1 MSKSILNS
9 QVMRGPLANQGAV
22 KKKSTRAQKNLV
34 FSINMTALIDA
45 FAILVIF
52 LLSNYSGDSH
62 SVNASNK
69 ITLPTATQAEI
80 LTMGTV
86 VKLEGNKIFVDE
98 KEIRFRDLVT
108 QLIEARKSK
117 ESESDDIKNS
127 LIIQA
132 DRSID
137 FDVLSPVIQAGGS
150 AGFNQYKFA
159 AMPK

>member
-1 MSKSILNS
+1 MSKSILKAQALN
-9 QVMRGPLANQGAV
+9 GPLANQGS
-22 KKKSTRAQKNLV
+22 KRGTTKSKKNLA
-34 FSINMTALIDA
+34 FSLNLTALIDA

-52 LLSNYSGDSH
+52 LLSNYSGDAH
-62 SVNASNK
+62 NVTASNK

-86 VKLEGNKIFVDE
+86 VKIEGNKIFIDE
-98 KEIRFRDLVT
+98 KEIRYKDLVA
-108 QLIEARKSK
+108 QLIEARKQK
-117 ESESDDIKNS
+117 ESQTDDIKNS

-132 DRSID
+132 DRGLD
-137 FDVLSPVIQAGGS
+137 FEILSPVIQAGGS